1 MNRYLRAY
9 FYGMIAM
16 FAYRVWLGGLPEIA
30 FVGRMLLQVMSMI
43 SLVWFVVERGTV
55 ARALAGDEEAC
66 RALSG
71 RAPSAPKGRLDADES
86 SDGTTTTASS
96 SLRSAFSARSPSE
109 VRDQSACSQ
118 RSPYPR

>member
-55 ARALAGDEEAC
+55 ARALAGDEEAR

-71 RAPSAPKGRLDADES
+71 RAPSTPKGRLDADES
-86 SDGTTTTASS
+86 SDGTTIAS
-96 SLRSAFSARSPSE
+96 SLRSAFSAQSPSE
-109 VRDQSACSQ
+109 ARDQSACSQ
-118 RSPYPR
+118 KSPCPR